1 MDIRV
6 KQENLPSATIPASKP
21 AGNGNK
27 TSVID
32 LCNSDDDNY
41 SDFKR
46 NPDEIA
52 DIESA
57 ERTGDFSPDVSRT
70 FQKRARSD
78 NKDTPAQRLAVMS
91 PDEEERCGQV
101 TVALPAMPCSMLY
114 TDHWAAFIY
123 ISEEQRKG
131 GHCCTHGIK
140 LLEPMSALEFTAHPH
155 VSHSLK

>member
-32 LCNSDDDNY
+32 LCNSDEDDY

-101 TVALPAMPCSMLY
+101 TVALPATPCSMVRPSSSSPSCKQLWKAGDY
-114 TDHWAAFIY
+114 EGT
-123 ISEEQRKG
+123 SG
-131 GHCCTHGIK
+131 GD
-140 LLEPMSALEFTAHPH
+140 
-155 VSHSLK
+155 